1 MRKKA
6 SSRKSRQTSRKAP
19 RAGRRS
25 LYKVKVKRQH
35 PFIVPEYNKGK
46 GKATPQKIKRL
57 IAKARKYKG
66 KAKGRT
72 SAMSRAFNKKLE
84 RQLAASGYTPH
95 YIREAKKRRLSG
107 KVIAVAVTHVKF
119 ERGRYR
125 YKGRFITQKKAKHV
139 IWAFKYNA
147 TIKHYREL
155 YGLTQKEAQELW
167 RGLRDANFGQ
177 QVFKAL
183 Y

>member
-1 MRKKA
+1 MKKS

-19 RAGRRS
+19 RAGRRTF
-25 LYKVKVKRQH
+25 YKPIVKRQY
-35 PFIVPEYNKGK
+35 PYKVQEFNKGK
-46 GKATPQKIKRL
+46 GKPIPKRVKAL
-57 IAKARKYKG
+57 VTKARKYKG
-66 KAKGRT
+66 IGKGKT
-72 SAMSRAFNKKLE
+72 SALSKAFNRKLE
-84 RQLAASGYTPH
+84 KQLASAGYTPD

-107 KVIAVAVTHVKF
+107 KVIAVAVSQVKF

-125 YKGRFITQKKAKHV
+125 YKGKFITQTKAKHV
-139 IWAFKYNA
+139 IWAYKYNA

-167 RGLRDANFGQ
+167 RGLRDESFGQ

>member
-1 MRKKA
+1 MKKP

-19 RAGRRS
+19 RAGRRV
-25 LYKVKVKRQH
+25 LYKIKVKKQT
-35 PFIVPEYNKGK
+35 PFPVPEYNKGK
-46 GKATPQKIKRL
+46 GKKVPQKVKNL
-57 IAKARKYKG
+57 IAKARKYRGVGKG
-66 KAKGRT
+66 KT
-72 SAMSRAFNKKLE
+72 SSMSRAFNKKLE
-84 RQLAASGYTPH
+84 RQLASAGYTPD

-107 KVIAVAVTHVKF
+107 KVIAAAVTQVKF

-125 YKGRFITQKKAKHV
+125 YKGRFISKTKAKHV
-139 IWAFKYNA
+139 LWAFKYNA

-167 RGLRDANFGQ
+167 KGLRDESFGQ

>member
-1 MRKKA
+1 MKKP

-19 RAGRRS
+19 RAGRRV
-25 LYKVKVKRQH
+25 LYKVKVRKQT
-35 PFIVPEYNKGK
+35 PFPIPEYNKGK
-46 GKATPQKIKRL
+46 GKAVPQKVKKL

-66 KAKGRT
+66 KAKGKT
-72 SAMSRAFNKKLE
+72 SSMSRAFNKKLE
-84 RQLAASGYTPH
+84 RQLATSGYTPD

-107 KVIAVAVTHVKF
+107 KVIAVAVHQVKF
-119 ERGRYR
+119 ERGHYK
-125 YKGRFITQKKAKHV
+125 YKGRFISKTKAKRV

-155 YGLTQKEAQELW
+155 YGLSLKEARELW
-167 RGLRDANFGQ
+167 KGLRDESFGQ

>member
-1 MRKKA
+1 MKK
-6 SSRKSRQTSRKAP
+6 SSFRKSRQTSRKAP
-19 RAGRRS
+19 RAGRRAT
-25 LYKVKVKRQH
+25 YKIKVRSQH
-35 PFIVPEYNKGK
+35 PFPVPQYNKGK
-46 GKATPQKIKRL
+46 GKPTPQRVKKL
-57 IAKARKYKG
+57 VAKARKYRA
-66 KAKGRT
+66 KAKGKT

-84 RQLAASGYTPH
+84 RQLAAAGYTPD

-107 KVIAVAVTHVKF
+107 KVIAVAVTHVKY
-119 ERGRYR
+119 ERGRFKF
-125 YKGRFITQKKAKHV
+125 KGRFITKTKAKHI
-139 IWAFKYNA
+139 IWAYKYNA

-167 RGLRDANFGQ
+167 RGLRDEKFGQ